1 MYNSCYYS
9 ELEMNE
15 IAETLLDIFRK
26 NEKNDRQ
33 VAIVF
38 AFEII
43 YLFIYATCKH
53 ALLHLNQIS
62 LLVQFP
68 FLQFGG
74 VFVVIL
80 VDSYCFLFIFC
91 RGLFPSTRPV
101 LSLLPIILRWFSI

>member
-1 MYNSCYYS
+1 MCNSCYYS

-15 IAETLLDIFRK
+15 IAEALLDIFRK

-38 AFEII
+38 AFETIH
-43 YLFIYATCKH
+43 LFIYATCKH

-68 FLQFGG
+68 FL
-74 VFVVIL
+74 
-80 VDSYCFLFIFC
+80 
-91 RGLFPSTRPV
+91 
-101 LSLLPIILRWFSI
+101 

>member
-33 VAIVF
+33 VAFVF

-43 YLFIYATCKH
+43 YLFIYLIMQPVNTLCSILIKNLFLCNSH
-53 ALLHLNQIS
+53 FYSLVLL
-62 LLVQFP
+62 LL
-68 FLQFGG
+68 L
-74 VFVVIL
+74 L
-80 VDSYCFLFIFC
+80 L
-91 RGLFPSTRPV
+91 
-101 LSLLPIILRWFSI
+101 LSC

>member
-15 IAETLLDIFRK
+15 IAEALLDIFRK

-43 YLFIYATCKH
+43 YLFIYLFMQPVNTLC
-53 ALLHLNQIS
+53 S
-62 LLVQFP
+62 
-68 FLQFGG
+68 
-74 VFVVIL
+74 IL
-80 VDSYCFLFIFC
+80 IKY
-91 RGLFPSTRPV
+91 
-101 LSLLPIILRWFSI
+101 LSLCNSHFYSLVVFLLLF

>member
-33 VAIVF
+33 VAFVF

-43 YLFIYATCKH
+43 YLFIYLIMQPVNTLCSILIKNLFLCNSH
-53 ALLHLNQIS
+53 FYSLVLL
-62 LLVQFP
+62 LL
-68 FLQFGG
+68 L
-74 VFVVIL
+74 
-80 VDSYCFLFIFC
+80 
-91 RGLFPSTRPV
+91 
-101 LSLLPIILRWFSI
+101 LSF

>member
-33 VAIVF
+33 VAFVF

-43 YLFIYATCKH
+43 YLFIYLIMQPVNTLCSILIKNLFLCNSH
-53 ALLHLNQIS
+53 FYSLVLL
-62 LLVQFP
+62 LL
-68 FLQFGG
+68 L
-74 VFVVIL
+74 L
-80 VDSYCFLFIFC
+80 
-91 RGLFPSTRPV
+91 
-101 LSLLPIILRWFSI
+101 LSF

>member
-33 VAIVF
+33 VAFVF

-43 YLFIYATCKH
+43 YLFIYLIMQPVNTLCSILIKNLFLCISH
-53 ALLHLNQIS
+53 FYSLVLL
-62 LLVQFP
+62 LL
-68 FLQFGG
+68 L
-74 VFVVIL
+74 L
-80 VDSYCFLFIFC
+80 
-91 RGLFPSTRPV
+91 
-101 LSLLPIILRWFSI
+101 LSF

>member
-33 VAIVF
+33 VAFVF

-43 YLFIYATCKH
+43 YLFIYLIMQPVNTLCSILIKNLFLCNSH
-53 ALLHLNQIS
+53 FYSLVLL
-62 LLVQFP
+62 LL
-68 FLQFGG
+68 
-74 VFVVIL
+74 
-80 VDSYCFLFIFC
+80 
-91 RGLFPSTRPV
+91 
-101 LSLLPIILRWFSI
+101 LSF

>member
-33 VAIVF
+33 VAFVF

-43 YLFIYATCKH
+43 YLFIYLIMQPVNTLCSILIKNLFLCNSH
-53 ALLHLNQIS
+53 FYSLVFLL
-62 LLVQFP
+62 LL
-68 FLQFGG
+68 L
-74 VFVVIL
+74 
-80 VDSYCFLFIFC
+80 
-91 RGLFPSTRPV
+91 
-101 LSLLPIILRWFSI
+101 LSF

>member
-33 VAIVF
+33 VAFVF

-43 YLFIYATCKH
+43 YLFIYLIMQPVNTLCSISIKNIYLCNSH
-53 ALLHLNQIS
+53 FYSLVLL
-62 LLVQFP
+62 LL
-68 FLQFGG
+68 L
-74 VFVVIL
+74 
-80 VDSYCFLFIFC
+80 
-91 RGLFPSTRPV
+91 
-101 LSLLPIILRWFSI
+101 LSF

>member
-33 VAIVF
+33 VAFVF

-43 YLFIYATCKH
+43 YLFIYLIMQPVNTLCSILIRNLFLCNSH
-53 ALLHLNQIS
+53 FYSLVLL
-62 LLVQFP
+62 LL
-68 FLQFGG
+68 L
-74 VFVVIL
+74 
-80 VDSYCFLFIFC
+80 
-91 RGLFPSTRPV
+91 
-101 LSLLPIILRWFSI
+101 LSLLSF

>member
-33 VAIVF
+33 VAFVF

-43 YLFIYATCKH
+43 YLFIY
-53 ALLHLNQIS
+53 
-62 LLVQFP
+62 
-68 FLQFGG
+68 
-74 VFVVIL
+74 
-80 VDSYCFLFIFC
+80 LFI
-91 RGLFPSTRPV
+91 
-101 LSLLPIILRWFSI
+101 

>member
-33 VAIVF
+33 VAFVF

-43 YLFIYATCKH
+43 YLFIYLIMQPVNTLCSILIKNLFLCNSH
-53 ALLHLNQIS
+53 FYSLVVLL
-62 LLVQFP
+62 LL
-68 FLQFGG
+68 
-74 VFVVIL
+74 
-80 VDSYCFLFIFC
+80 
-91 RGLFPSTRPV
+91 
-101 LSLLPIILRWFSI
+101 LSF